1 MRPPLPGLSF
11 HPMGS
16 GLSPEL
22 GPAPRLHSA
31 PSRACRGGARGTWR
45 GAQQSAGY
53 RHCARWL
60 GAERDGR
67 AVGRRVPAGR
77 LTDGWDRVQA
87 AYGHRD
93 LVRRLKAKPLS
104 LIVQMMERRVSAP
117 LTSSAGRP
125 ASRCCRGGAGHQFRR
140 GLSRRKRLLSSKHW
154 RHPRCIVQGRAIAGG
169 SSKASRCVSI
179 GRRCACASRRS

>member
-1 MRPPLPGLSF
+1 
-11 HPMGS
+11 MGS

-117 LTSSAGRP
+117 LTSSVGGTRDASCKGELLREARRRRAN
-125 ASRCCRGGAGHQFRR
+125 ASRLVAAVRA
-140 GLSRRKRLLSSKHW
+140 LLADLEA
-154 RHPRCIVQGRAIAGG
+154 RIEPPLIAAKFHAKDG
-169 SSKASRCVSI
+169 
-179 GRRCACASRRS
+179 